1 VAVQF
6 KFWKPLR
13 AKKERD
19 AARLAQLT
27 DDQERQ
33 ALETGHTF
41 VMVTEKERAAWEEKH
56 KEPEEKNP
64 GVSQKQVDPPS
75 PSKVMKKVHGAKD
88 FIMDRF
94 KPDHRRVLIPKDTR
108 EQHHDEISP
117 VKAHRNSA
125 KAVSDT
131 PRTNRPVPFAQNFA
145 EEEREA
151 EEQVDE
157 EQELRGHTSVIPAFA
172 GYMLDEQGRMVD
184 EDGEEVEFTLRP
196 TSRPPPVILPQTD
209 DECDTPLDEMN
220 DVNMRS
226 ISPLLP
232 ALAERISALNLASD
246 MENTEP
252 QLVYDHVGSEN
263 EYSRHLDRLHKDEAC
278 VPTTVRMSQEDLSEW
293 NRHLTQEPNVDE
305 GNANEGRSTLGNL
318 DDTVL
323 QYAHLRSKGKA
334 PATDGRVK
342 SFTQFPELDPIES
355 QGREEVM
362 SRTHEWSKTLN
373 DAEPTSRASSIQQYD
388 ISLWQGFEGVYP
400 TKGSAERLEEHDLAA
415 SQPQPCVLSRSSA
428 VKENKRR
435 SRPISASESHT
446 AILPTPVRSAR
457 VSKRNA
463 SLPVLNT
470 RPTLLETA
478 ATRNEH
484 KKNQISLSRNFT
496 LEESQGVVARRE
508 FGSYSKFDDD
518 SSSHVVES
526 TDLDEIT
533 LSQARK
539 ALHARKASN
548 SQVSSISSHGHRA
561 SSSVSGQSP
570 IHSTARTTPILA
582 SPGPSVPP
590 FVMVAHPL
598 QSPYPM
604 PPCEGVQSTVPPLWM
619 SNGALSPMRP
629 SSGRYSVA
637 SPMRPSSSR
646 YSVTSSAAAIPQTN
660 SPSATPHPNSS
671 AAAIP
676 QTNNPRAIPHR
687 RFSAPV
693 DAPPPEPKVTLMN
706 RVEFDEEFRKQEA
719 RNLLITQ
726 RRGIADATKA
736 RQREKA
742 LRRRTL
748 EASSMMRAGQFDDA
762 HREAIRKLQRQAE
775 QNSP

>member
-1 VAVQF
+1 
-6 KFWKPLR
+6 
-13 AKKERD
+13 
-19 AARLAQLT
+19 
-27 DDQERQ
+27 
-33 ALETGHTF
+33 
-41 VMVTEKERAAWEEKH
+41 
-56 KEPEEKNP
+56 
-64 GVSQKQVDPPS
+64 
-75 PSKVMKKVHGAKD
+75 
-88 FIMDRF
+88 
-94 KPDHRRVLIPKDTR
+94 
-108 EQHHDEISP
+108 
-117 VKAHRNSA
+117 
-125 KAVSDT
+125 
-131 PRTNRPVPFAQNFA
+131 
-145 EEEREA
+145 
-151 EEQVDE
+151 
-157 EQELRGHTSVIPAFA
+157 
-172 GYMLDEQGRMVD
+172 
-184 EDGEEVEFTLRP
+184 
-196 TSRPPPVILPQTD
+196 
-209 DECDTPLDEMN
+209 
-220 DVNMRS
+220 
-226 ISPLLP
+226 
-232 ALAERISALNLASD
+232 
-246 MENTEP
+246 
-252 QLVYDHVGSEN
+252 
-263 EYSRHLDRLHKDEAC
+263 
-278 VPTTVRMSQEDLSEW
+278 
-293 NRHLTQEPNVDE
+293 
-305 GNANEGRSTLGNL
+305 
-318 DDTVL
+318 
-323 QYAHLRSKGKA
+323 
-334 PATDGRVK
+334 
-342 SFTQFPELDPIES
+342 
-355 QGREEVM
+355 
-362 SRTHEWSKTLN
+362 
-373 DAEPTSRASSIQQYD
+373 
-388 ISLWQGFEGVYP
+388 
-400 TKGSAERLEEHDLAA
+400 LEEHDLAA

-508 FGSYSKFDDD
+508 FGSYSKFDDED
-518 SSSHVVES
+518 SSPNVIES

-533 LSQARK
+533 LSQARR

-548 SQVSSISSHGHRA
+548 SQVSSISSHGYRA

-582 SPGPSVPP
+582 SAGPSVPP

-598 QSPYPM
+598 KSAYPV

-629 SSGRYSVA
+629 SSSRYSVA
-637 SPMRPSSSR
+637 
-646 YSVTSSAAAIPQTN
+646 SSAAAIPHTN

-671 AAAIP
+671 SAIIP

-693 DAPPPEPKVTLMN
+693 DAPPPEPKATLMN

-719 RNLLITQ
+719 KNLLITQ

>member
-1 VAVQF
+1 VFFFAVAVQF

-13 AKKERD
+13 AKKESD
-19 AARLAQLT
+19 AVRIAQLT

-33 ALETGHTF
+33 ALETGHIF

-56 KEPEEKNP
+56 KEPEEKKP
-64 GVSQKQVDPPS
+64 GVSQEQVDPPFL
-75 PSKVMKKVHGAKD
+75 SKVMRKAHGAKD

-108 EQHHDEISP
+108 EQHHGEISP
-117 VKAHRNSA
+117 IKAHGNSG
-125 KAVSDT
+125 KAVLDT
-131 PRTNRPVPFAQNFA
+131 PRTKRPVALTETLV

-157 EQELRGHTSVIPAFA
+157 EQERRGHTSAIPVFA
-172 GYMLDEQGRMVD
+172 GYMVDEQDRMVN
-184 EDGEEVEFTLRP
+184 EDGEEVEYTLRP
-196 TSRPPPVILPQTD
+196 TSKPPPFILPQTD
-209 DECDTPLDEMN
+209 DECDTPLDETN

-226 ISPLLP
+226 TSPLPP

-252 QLVYDHVGSEN
+252 QSVYDHVGGEN
-263 EYSRHLDRLHKDEAC
+263 GNSRHLDRLHKDEAF
-278 VPTTVRMSQEDLSEW
+278 VPTAVRMSQEDLSEW
-293 NRHLTQEPNVDE
+293 NRHITHEPNVDE
-305 GNANEGRSTLGNL
+305 ENAAEGRSALG
-318 DDTVL
+318 TEL

-334 PATDGRVK
+334 PATDDRVK
-342 SFTQFPELDPIES
+342 SFTQFPELVPVKS

-373 DAEPTSRASSIQQYD
+373 DAEPITRASSIQQYD
-388 ISLWQGFEGVYP
+388 LSLWQGFEGTHP
-400 TKGSAERLEEHDLAA
+400 TKGSAERLEEYELAA

-428 VKENKRR
+428 VKETKRR
-435 SRPISASESHT
+435 SRPISASEGNT

-470 RPTLLETA
+470 GSTLLETA

-484 KKNQISLSRNFT
+484 KKNQKSLSRTFT
-496 LEESQGVVARRE
+496 MEETQGAVARRE
-508 FGSYSKFDDD
+508 FGSYSKWED
-518 SSSHVVES
+518 SSSIAVES

-533 LSQARK
+533 LSQARQ
-539 ALHARKASN
+539 ALHMRKASN

-570 IHSTARTTPILA
+570 IHSTARTTPILP
-582 SPGPSVPP
+582 SPPPSVPP

-598 QSPYPM
+598 KSPYPV
-604 PPCEGVQSTVPPLWM
+604 PPCGGPQSTVPPLWM
-619 SNGALSPMRP
+619 SNGALSPT
-629 SSGRYSVA
+629 
-637 SPMRPSSSR
+637 RPSSSR
-646 YSVTSSAAAIPQTN
+646 YSVASSIPHT
-660 SPSATPHPNSS
+660 NSS

-676 QTNNPRAIPHR
+676 HTNSPSAAIPQTNGPPAIPHR

-693 DAPPPEPKVTLMN
+693 DAPPPEPKATLMN

-719 RNLLITQ
+719 KNLLITQ

-736 RQREKA
+736 RQREKVQ
-742 LRRRTL
+742 RRRTL

-762 HREAIRKLQRQAE
+762 HREAIRKMQRQAE